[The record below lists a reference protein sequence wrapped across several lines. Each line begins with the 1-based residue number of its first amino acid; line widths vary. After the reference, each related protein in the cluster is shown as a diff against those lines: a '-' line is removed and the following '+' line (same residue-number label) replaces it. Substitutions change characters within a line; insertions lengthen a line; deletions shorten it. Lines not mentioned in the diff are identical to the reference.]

1 MKSLSSLNMNL
12 IETVKQSIK
21 QKNNDISLKL
31 IENYAER
38 PDLWGEFLRVFLFYL
53 DSYIIVKYANC

>member
-21 QKNNDISLKL
+21 QKNNEISLKL
-31 IENYAER
+31 IENYADR
-38 PDLWGEFLRVFLFYL
+38 PDLWGEFLRV
-53 DSYIIVKYANC
+53 YIFN